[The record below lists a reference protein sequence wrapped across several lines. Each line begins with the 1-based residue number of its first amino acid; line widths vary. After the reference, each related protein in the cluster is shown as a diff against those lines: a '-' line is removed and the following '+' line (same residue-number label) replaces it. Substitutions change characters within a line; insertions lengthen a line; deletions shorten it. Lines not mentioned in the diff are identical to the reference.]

1 MIYFDTFTAER
12 EQFENFMTKNYYALE
27 EDFEKDERG
36 SYIKEKAKFLYMGW
50 LLAKKHKKNKAKKK
64 SRQKFCS
71 IPPMP
76 NGFYEQHALE
86 KRKRDDESK

>member
-27 EDFEKDERG
+27 EDFGKDERG

-50 LLAKKHKKNKAKKK
+50 LLAKKHKKIKPKRNHARNFVQY
-64 SRQKFCS
+64 RQCLTAFMS
-71 IPPMP
+71 
-76 NGFYEQHALE
+76 NTH
-86 KRKRDDESK
+86 